1 MVRHRDDKGTSLLL
15 KGVCPAMPNTSMPA
29 ATLLIWNMKIC
40 AFGACTV
47 RSQRRRPED
56 ARGRRQRIVQ
66 NLEAAA
72 SRHAAHI
79 DVKRQSSKGPQ
90 SYAYSPLT
98 GLASQVGN
106 EEARNFSS
114 LTSAGVSFWLTDRS
128 ACLAVLGPT
137 QASARTTAPARP
149 LARDSCRTGRMLELH
164 HLLADVKLTRRT
176 GR

>member
-1 MVRHRDDKGTSLLL
+1 MVRHHDVRGTSLLL
-15 KGVCPAMPNTSMPA
+15 EDVGGAPGYAEYLDASGDPTHLEYENMRLWGPHSSIPTSSPRGCSRPPPAHCP
-29 ATLLIWNMKIC
+29 
-40 AFGACTV
+40 
-47 RSQRRRPED
+47 
-56 ARGRRQRIVQ
+56 

-72 SRHAAHI
+72 SRHAAQT

-128 ACLAVLGPT
+128 ACLAALGPT
-137 QASARTTAPARP
+137 QASARTLDGLRGIPANR
-149 LARDSCRTGRMLELH
+149 AH
-164 HLLADVKLTRRT
+164 A
-176 GR
+176 